1 MFGRKRD
8 YSSVELFVGKG
19 TVFRGNVYVE
29 GSAVVMGKIEGN
41 IDIKG
46 DLVVENGGAVEA
58 EEVNAGSIVSSGRII
73 TNTLSANRA
82 EFKKTAEFSGNIRC
96 KLIIVEEGAK
106 IEGNISQILDVQTQN
121 KDQVR

>member
-41 IDIKG
+41 IDIK
-46 DLVVENGGAVEA
+46 
-58 EEVNAGSIVSSGRII
+58 VNAGSIVSSGRII